1 MAHVLHLTVRF
12 LLTVGIRRPR
22 LQSPPSPP
30 SSAQWISPL
39 RLDLLRLASL
49 ELPP

>member
-1 MAHVLHLTVRF
+1 LAHLLCLAVCFVLTM
-12 LLTVGIRRPR
+12 GIHRPR
-22 LQSPPSPP
+22 LQSLPSPP

-39 RLDLLRLASL
+39 RLDLLRLALL